1 MERSRDIPSV
11 GWSRRS
17 IWLEQAQH
25 SLSFLST
32 QVPTRSD
39 SWAPSRERMQGRHE
53 GLVGEKIS
61 PRNHRFSAGREDG
74 HA

>member
-11 GWSRRS
+11 GWSRCS

-32 QVPTRSD
+32 QVQTRSD

-53 GLVGEKIS
+53 GLVG
-61 PRNHRFSAGREDG
+61 
-74 HA
+74 